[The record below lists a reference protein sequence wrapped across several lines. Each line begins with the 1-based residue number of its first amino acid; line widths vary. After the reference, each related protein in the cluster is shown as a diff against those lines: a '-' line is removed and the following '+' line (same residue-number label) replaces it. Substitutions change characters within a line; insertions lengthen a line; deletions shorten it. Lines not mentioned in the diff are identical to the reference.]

1 MSTTEKPK
9 SKIAEEERKSEIAE
23 EMESEMDDREEAR
36 LEGERAEQEDLKSGH
51 ANRNT

>member
-1 MSTTEKPK
+1 MSTMEKPK
-9 SKIAEEERKSEIAE
+9 SKIAEET
-23 EMESEMDDREEAR
+23 ESEMDDREEAR